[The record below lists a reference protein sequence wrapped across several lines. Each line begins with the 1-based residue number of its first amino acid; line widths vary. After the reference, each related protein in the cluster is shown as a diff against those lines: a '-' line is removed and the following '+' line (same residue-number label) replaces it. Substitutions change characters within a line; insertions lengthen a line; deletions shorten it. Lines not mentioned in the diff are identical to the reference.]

1 METDVRQRSRRRGS
15 GSAPGRV
22 RNRAAAQNTGRRHPQ
37 PVRIAAAPAASQL
50 AESRWRP
57 LAFVACLTALT
68 AAGLLYA
75 DSELAGDLF
84 WLLAAGRHVDV
95 HGVTGTDPFLT
106 IAHGG
111 HWYNQQWL
119 SEWLIFRLE
128 RLGGLQLVCLAYALL
143 LAGALIPLAWA
154 CRRCRLGPT
163 LVAWVL

>member
-1 METDVRQRSRRRGS
+1 MEADVRQRSRRRGS
-15 GSAPGRV
+15 GSAPARV
-22 RNRAAAQNTGRRHPQ
+22 RNWRTGQSTGRRQRQ

-75 DSELAGDLF
+75 NSELAGDLF

-119 SEWLIFRLE
+119 SEWLIFRLQP
-128 RLGGLQLVCLAYALL
+128 LGGLQLVSLALALL
-143 LAGALIPLAWA
+143 LAG
-154 CRRCRLGPT
+154 GPPPPPRGGP
-163 LVAWVL
+163 